1 MSDVLK
7 NLLEDR
13 ARAWEQAKP
22 ILDAAAAENRALTA
36 EEQQNYDRADG
47 EINSLDERIE
57 SITGRLEREAAADAV
72 RERAERFLSTD
83 AGREVAEVASPEA
96 QALAFFRSE
105 EGNGTD
111 RKGVEIPVSG
121 MSFRRNEDRQAW
133 EVRDLLK
140 GSGTGGQTV
149 SNTFRE
155 QLYVHLIENSG
166 IRQTRATVL
175 TTGNGESLV
184 MPKTLTHPT
193 APATITAEA
202 GGIAE
207 NEPTFGQG
215 TLLAYKYA
223 RMIQLSSELVQD
235 TAVDLLGYLASA
247 FGQALGNA
255 TGAKYIL
262 GTGSS
267 EPTGL
272 LVATLAGTVT
282 GGTGVS
288 GAPTGDNIIDLT
300 YTLTEPY
307 AQNAEF
313 LMRRATVG
321 AVRKLKDTAGQY
333 LWQPSLQVG
342 APDTLL
348 GYPIRTDPN
357 MPANA
362 AGAGTLAGTSIAFGD
377 FSKFFIRD
385 VGAFRWER
393 SDDFAF
399 ANDLVS
405 WRAIVRTDSMLLD
418 QNAVVCYKGGTA

>member
-1 MSDVLK
+1 MSETLK
-7 NLLEDR
+7 NILADR
-13 ARAWEQAKP
+13 ATAWEQAKP
-22 ILDAAAAENRALTA
+22 ILDAAEAEQRSLTA
-36 EEQQNYDRADG
+36 EEQQTYDRLDN
-47 EINSLDERIE
+47 EITSLDERAAD
-57 SITGRLEREAAADAV
+57 ITARLEREAAADAV
-72 RERAERFLSTD
+72 RERAERFLGTD
-83 AGREVAEVASPEA
+83 EGREAAAEDSLET
-96 QALAFFRSE
+96 QALKFFRSE
-105 EGNGTD
+105 QGQ
-111 RKGVEIPVSG
+111 KGMEVPIKG
-121 MSFRRNEDRQAW
+121 MSFQRDEERQAW
-133 EVRDLLK
+133 QVRDLLK

-175 TTGNGESLV
+175 TTGNGELLV
-184 MPKTLTHPT
+184 MPKTLVHPT
-193 APATITAEA
+193 SPATVTAEA

-215 TLLAYKYA
+215 TLSAYKYA

-235 TAVDLLGYLASA
+235 TAVDLLGYLAQA

-255 TGAKYIL
+255 AGAKHIL

-267 EPTGL
+267 EPLGL
-272 LVATLAGTVT
+272 LVSPLAGTIT

-307 AQNAEF
+307 ATNAEF

-405 WRAIVRTDSMLLD
+405 WRAILRTDSLLLD
-418 QNAVVCYKGGTA
+418 QNAVVVYKGGTA

>member
-1 MSDVLK
+1 MSDTLK

-22 ILDAAAAENRALTA
+22 ILDAAEAENRSLTA
-36 EEQQNYDRADG
+36 EEQQNYDRLDG
-47 EINSLDERIE
+47 EIASIDERVE
-57 SITGRLEREAAADAV
+57 SITERLEREAAADSL
-72 RERAERFLSTD
+72 RERAERFLGTD
-83 AGREVAEVASPEA
+83 EGRQSAAEDSLET
-96 QALAFFRSE
+96 QALKFFRSE
-105 EGNGTD
+105 EGQRGFEVPV
-111 RKGVEIPVSG
+111 KGMAFE
-121 MSFRRNEDRQAW
+121 RDEERQAW

-149 SNTFRE
+149 ASTFRR

-175 TTGNGESLV
+175 TTGNGEQLI

-215 TLLAYKYA
+215 TLSAYKYA
-223 RMIQLSSELVQD
+223 RMIQLSSELIQD
-235 TAVDLLGYLASA
+235 TAVDLLGYLAAA

-272 LVATLAGTVT
+272 LVSTLAGTVT

-377 FSKFFIRD
+377 FSKFIIRD
-385 VGAFRWER
+385 VGSFRWER

-405 WRAIVRTDSMLLD
+405 WRAIVRTDSLLLD
-418 QNAVVCYKGGTA
+418 SNAVVAYKGGTA